1 MLAVEDDDNVVD
13 EADDVPW
20 PRPLR
25 VSLLLVVVVV
35 VAERT
40 ERCGAASG

>member
-13 EADDVPW
+13 EADDLPW

-35 VAERT
+35 AERT
-40 ERCGAASG
+40 DRCGTASG